1 MTQSHGTSAGSAP
14 SNPAHAQKSAPAQKA
29 VSADEGDTL
38 STLKNLWPYI
48 WPSSRPD
55 LKKRVL
61 LAVAALVVAKFIT
74 VLSPYFFA
82 WATDVLAG
90 EDVGLPAFLLAPVML
105 VMAYNAARVMAV
117 AFNQLRDALFARV
130 GQHAV
135 RQLAKLT
142 FRHLHQLSLRF
153 HLARRTGGLSRVIE
167 RGVKGIES
175 IVRFTILNGIPTVLE
190 FALMAG
196 VIWFQ
201 FGFAYVVIVAVMI
214 VAYVWFTIKA
224 SNWRIAI
231 RREMN
236 DSDTDANSKAI
247 DSLLNFETVK
257 YFGNEKMEAERFD
270 VSMVKY
276 EKAATKTW
284 TSLAWLN
291 FGQAVILGLGM
302 AACMGLSARAV
313 MAGEQNI
320 GDFVLI
326 NALLMQ
332 ISMPLNFIGFLY
344 REIRQGLAD
353 IESMFDLLLVP
364 AEIKDKE
371 GAAPLK
377 AVSGTIRFKDVE
389 FHYDADRP
397 ILKGVDFDVPA
408 GKTIAIVGPSGAGK
422 STISRLLFRFYD
434 VTGGAV
440 EIDGQ
445 DVRDVTQ
452 ESVRHAIGMVPQ
464 DTVLFNDTIAYN
476 IRYGRPDASDDEV
489 RDAARMAQIHDFIEN
504 LPQGYQSEVGERGLK
519 LSGGE
524 KQRVAIARTILKAPP
539 ILILD
544 EATSAL
550 DTHTE
555 REIQSA
561 LDQVSKNRTTL
572 VIAHRLSTVVNADQI
587 IVLEAGEIAERGTH
601 SELLANDGL
610 YASMWARQREADEAE
625 ERLRAA
631 RENDDLG
638 IITRGQPAD
647 YVPAK

>member
-1 MTQSHGTSAGSAP
+1 M
-14 SNPAHAQKSAPAQKA
+14 N
-29 VSADEGDTL
+29 ADEG
-38 STLKNLWPYI
+38 STLTTLANLWPYI
-48 WPSSRPD
+48 WPSQRPD
-55 LKKRVL
+55 LKNRVL
-61 LAVAALVVAKFIT
+61 MAIFALVIAKFVT

-82 WATDVLAG
+82 WATDALTG
-90 EDVGLPAFLLAPVML
+90 EGTPNLPAFLVAPVML
-105 VMAYNAARVMAV
+105 VLAYNAARILAV

-135 RQLAKLT
+135 RQLAYLT
-142 FRHLHQLSLRF
+142 FRHLHELSLRF

-196 VIWFQ
+196 VIWYQ
-201 FGFAYVVIVAVMI
+201 FGFFYVTIVAVMI
-214 VAYVWFTIKA
+214 VAYVWFTIKC
-224 SNWRIAI
+224 SNWRIEI

-257 YFGNEKMEAERFD
+257 YFGNEKMEAQRFD
-270 VSMVKY
+270 ETMANY
-276 EKAATKTW
+276 ESAATKTW

-291 FGQAVILGLGM
+291 FGQSVILGLGM
-302 AACMGLSARAV
+302 AACMALSAQAV
-313 MAGEQNI
+313 LSGEQDI

-332 ISMPLNFIGFLY
+332 ISIPLHFIGFLY

-353 IESMFDLLLVP
+353 MEAMFDLLLVP
-364 AEIKDKE
+364 TEICDKPD
-371 GAAPLK
+371 AVPLK
-377 AVSGTIRFKDVE
+377 AVEGTITFKDVR
-389 FHYDADRP
+389 FHYDPDRP
-397 ILKGVDFDVPA
+397 ILKGIDFEVPA
-408 GKTIAIVGPSGAGK
+408 GRTIAIVGPSGAGK

-445 DVRDVTQ
+445 DLRDVTQ

-476 IRYGRPDASDDEV
+476 IRYGRPDASEEEV
-489 RDAARMAQIHDFIEN
+489 RDAARMAQIHDFIEK
-504 LPQGYQSEVGERGLK
+504 LPKGYASEVGERGLK

-524 KQRVAIARTILKAPP
+524 KQRVAIARTILKSPP

-561 LDQVSKNRTTL
+561 LDEVSQNRTTL

-587 IVLEAGEIAERGTH
+587 IVLEAGRIAERGTH
-601 SELLANDGL
+601 TELLDGGGL
-610 YASMWARQREADEAE
+610 YTSMWARQREADEAE

-631 RENDDLG
+631 RENDELG
-638 IITRGQPAD
+638 IVTRGQTAD
-647 YVPAK
+647 YVPEN